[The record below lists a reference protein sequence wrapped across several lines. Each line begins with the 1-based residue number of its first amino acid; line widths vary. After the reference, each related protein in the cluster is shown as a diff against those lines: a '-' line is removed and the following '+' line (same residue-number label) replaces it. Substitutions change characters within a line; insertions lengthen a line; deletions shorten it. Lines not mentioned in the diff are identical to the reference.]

1 MLWLTWMMNLSGI
14 LRTLSPLSQHPPWLR
29 VSPSVLCLHHQRFV
43 SSHRP
48 RDLYNVLGVKTTAE
62 QKEIKDSFYKL
73 SKEHHPDVN
82 KKEGAQKRF
91 REILEAYEILGS
103 PDKRKE
109 YDIQMGIRWV
119 ISNRHQ
125 AIYKCFL
132 LLQTCQ
138 LSSWW
143 RHESVLRLPGHSRLP
158 QGAEVCRHEGGVQ
171 ERLLLWRRWAQGA
184 EKHPVRPRP
193 GEDGEDL
200 GES

>member
-1 MLWLTWMMNLSGI
+1 MMNLSGI

-43 SSHRP
+43 SSHQP
-48 RDLYNVLGVKTTAE
+48 RDLYNVLGVKTIAE

-109 YDIQMGIRWV
+109 YDIQMGIR
-119 ISNRHQ
+119 
-125 AIYKCFL
+125 
-132 LLQTCQ
+132 
-138 LSSWW
+138 
-143 RHESVLRLPGHSRLP
+143 
-158 QGAEVCRHEGGVQ
+158 
-171 ERLLLWRRWAQGA
+171 
-184 EKHPVRPRP
+184 
-193 GEDGEDL
+193 
-200 GES
+200 